1 MMNPLKCGS
10 CDGPQVQHKNTHPQQ
25 NQQEVSRANSDC
37 ELSQANFIIPQ
48 VNAQLKRKR
57 ENCRIHVIYIISKV
71 TNLIFSSLPTLVL
84 SLVLFLTSTKT
95 KFAFF
100 HPIVLLYTTHQTER
114 FSFEARVLL
123 LAQRRPPANHYVLR
137 CLTTIYPCS
146 PKIYSFSGEKSPI
159 SAGTVLD

>member
-1 MMNPLKCGS
+1 MNPLKCGS

-37 ELSQANFIIPQ
+37 ELSQANFIIPR
-48 VNAQLKRKR
+48 VNARLKRKR
-57 ENCRIHVIYIISKV
+57 ENRHIHVIHIISKV

-84 SLVLFLTSTKT
+84 LLP
-95 KFAFF
+95 FF

-137 CLTTIYPCS
+137 CLTTIYPCG

-159 SAGTVLD
+159 SAGTVLY